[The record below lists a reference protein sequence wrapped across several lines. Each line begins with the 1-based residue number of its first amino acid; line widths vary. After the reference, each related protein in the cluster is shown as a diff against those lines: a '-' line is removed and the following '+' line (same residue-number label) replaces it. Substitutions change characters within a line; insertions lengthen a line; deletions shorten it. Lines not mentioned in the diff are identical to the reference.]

1 MKPLTTAEKAELKK
15 LIDAGGQL
23 PDVWISKLFPGG
35 VATQATQDAI
45 GKEYRLVYEGKLTR
59 EEVLAQTPA
68 APWQLVRSFC
78 DERPFEDGWQ
88 NLLVWGDNLLAMR
101 ELLADQRGPN
111 RFGTRDKIKLV
122 YIDPPFA
129 TRQDFMKDKEKAY
142 KDKIIG
148 SKFIEFLRR
157 RLVLLRE
164 LMADDA
170 SVFVHLDTKKGHYIK
185 AVLDEVFG
193 EQFFRNEIVWKRQSA
208 HNDAGKCGAI
218 HDSIYFY
225 TKGERWIWN
234 DVRMPVSE
242 EYLRQFFDQ
251 VDSTGQRYARGDLTA
266 PGVTKDGD
274 SGKPWRGIDVSQKG
288 RHWAIPDEIIRRYSI
303 EPTLNMQEKLDALD
317 QADAI
322 HWPKKGVPRLKRFAS
337 EVDGVPLQDVWTD
350 IKLIHN
356 QSVER
361 VDYPTQKPEA
371 IVARIINAASNPG
384 DIVVDCFSGSG
395 TTAAVAE
402 KLKRRWVAMD
412 CGKLAIYT
420 TQKRLFSLTNCIGGQ
435 KKEQRIETERVSDW
449 TDHVQHVP
457 SILLV
462 TEKARSGEC
471 DITMG
476 LLHDLANL
484 AAKHGM
490 LRSDSALSLVCPE
503 NKCKLPPETLTE
515 SDGLGSKQIE
525 VVLKNEE
532 ESAFKIRFNISFI
545 VPKGKPEKE
554 TSLLVQK
561 FALYRAGVYDMTQI
575 QSLPWESYRT
585 LVLKLFGVREH
596 KHPRFGVAMDGYI
609 RGDATLVWN
618 YPENPKLR
626 LDHDYV
632 NDLHKMVRGKTDER
646 IYVIAPVV
654 AMGFMEDE
662 VQVGKTTYVFL
673 KVPVSVLMRL
683 IEHGAPAALPQPMKE
698 DDVNEVID
706 AVGFDFVSQP
716 LVEYS
721 IRKSDMTDGLLK
733 SFMIEISLFK
743 AQTLATDA
751 DDFRN
756 FETLSMVMF
765 DLNYDG
771 DVFRL
776 CEVHWGEEL
785 LKHAGGL
792 DNATSLTV
800 SIPSESF
807 VGDQM
812 MMILCDRYGN
822 EKALVINKSEFKTVK
837 REVKTAAAEKAATK
851 KSAAKKSTN
860 RKTSGGSR

>member
-1 MKPLTTAEKAELKK
+1 MKPLTNAEKAELKK

-23 PDVWISKLFPGG
+23 PDAWMSRLFPGG

-68 APWQLVRSFC
+68 APWQLVRSFRE
-78 DERPFEDGWQ
+78 ERPFEDGWQ

-129 TRQDFMKDKEKAY
+129 TKRDFMKDKEKAY
-142 KDKIIG
+142 RDKVIG
-148 SKFIEFLRR
+148 AKFIEFLRT
-157 RLVLLRE
+157 RLILIRE
-164 LMADDA
+164 LLADDG
-170 SVFVHLDTKKGHYIK
+170 SIYVHLDTKKSHYMK
-185 AVLDEVFG
+185 ATMDEVFG
-193 EQFFRNEIVWKRQSA
+193 ENNFQSEIIWKRTSAHADSSGYANVHDVILYYSRNDRPVFNTIYSSYSDEHVKRRYTHEDPDGRRYTDGDLVATGLKGGGYDYVWKGIKR
-208 HNDAGKCGAI
+208 N
-218 HDSIYFY
+218 
-225 TKGERWIWN
+225 
-234 DVRMPVSE
+234 
-242 EYLRQFFDQ
+242 
-251 VDSTGQRYARGDLTA
+251 
-266 PGVTKDGD
+266 
-274 SGKPWRGIDVSQKG
+274 WRCPI
-288 RHWAIPDEIIRRYSI
+288 ETMRRYESEDRLYYTREGLARI
-303 EPTLNMQEKLDALD
+303 KRYFDEV
-317 QADAI
+317 
-322 HWPKKGVPRLKRFAS
+322 KGNPPA
-337 EVDGVPLQDVWTD
+337 DVWSD
-350 IKLIHN
+350 IFPVN
-356 QSVER
+356 SQAAER
-361 VDYPTQKPEA
+361 VNYPTQKPESL
-371 IVARIINAASNPG
+371 IERVINASSNVG
-384 DIVVDCFSGSG
+384 DIVLDCFSGSG
-395 TTAAVAE
+395 TTAVVCE
-402 KLKRRWVAMD
+402 KLARRWIAID
-412 CGKLAIYT
+412 CGKLAAYT
-420 TQKRLFSLTNCIGGQ
+420 TQKRLFSLTTQIGSGA
-435 KKEQRIETERVSDW
+435 KDSRLPTERVSDW
-449 TDHVQHVP
+449 SEHEKHARN
-457 SILLV
+457 ILFI
-462 TEKARSGEC
+462 TEKARKGEC
-471 DITMG
+471 DVTLE
-476 LLHDLANL
+476 LLEELASF
-484 AAKHGM
+484 ADTHGIVGFD
-490 LRSDSALSLVCPE
+490 SDISIICPE
-503 NKCKLPPETLTE
+503 AKLKISKELFSEPEDGPGEKVISVSGRVFRISCIE
-515 SDGLGSKQIE
+515 SKSK
-525 VVLKNEE
+525 
-532 ESAFKIRFNISFI
+532 A
-545 VPKGKPEKE
+545 EKE
-554 TSLLVQK
+554 KPLPAKQ
-561 FALYRAGVYDMTQI
+561 FAMYRAGIYDLAQI
-575 QSLPWESYRT
+575 QSLSWDAYRP
-585 LVLKLFGVREH
+585 LVMNLFGVRDAPH
-596 KHPRFGVAMDGYI
+596 IRHGFAVDGYI
-609 RGDATLVWN
+609 RGDAALVWN

-626 LDHDYV
+626 LDREYV
-632 NDLHKMVRGKTDER
+632 ADLHKMVRGKPGER
-646 IYVIAPVV
+646 IYVIAPVI

-683 IEHGAPAALPQPMKE
+683 IEHGVPAALPQPMKE

-743 AQTLATDA
+743 AQTFATDA

-822 EKALVINKSEFKTVK
+822 EKALVIKKSEFKTVK
-837 REVKTAAAEKAATK
+837 REVKTAAAKKPTTK
-851 KSAAKKSTN
+851 KSAAKKSTK